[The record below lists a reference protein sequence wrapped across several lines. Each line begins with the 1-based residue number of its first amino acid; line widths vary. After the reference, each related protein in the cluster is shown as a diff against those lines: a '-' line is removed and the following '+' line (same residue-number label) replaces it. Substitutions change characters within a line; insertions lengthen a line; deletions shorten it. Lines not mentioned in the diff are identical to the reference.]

1 MQTRFLRHVCSFMY
15 GVAAVAI
22 LALMTVAFADVMMR
36 SFVRPLSGAFELTEV
51 LVGVMVFAA
60 LPFVTLRGKHVKVS
74 LLRSLA
80 GQHQALRLVLLW
92 SSRIATGVLM
102 AFLAY
107 HLWALG
113 VQFAQTNSRAVFADL
128 PLAPFAYF
136 AAVMCALSTLAAFVS
151 ADNDELA
158 EEKE

>member
-15 GVAAVAI
+15 GMAALAI
-22 LALMTVAFADVMMR
+22 LALMAVAFADVMMR

-60 LPFVTLRGKHVKVS
+60 LPFVTLSGKHVKVS
-74 LLRSLA
+74 LLRAVAGRHRPLQLLLCWCSRLA
-80 GQHQALRLVLLW
+80 TA
-92 SSRIATGVLM
+92 VLM

-136 AAVMCALSTLAAFVS
+136 AALMCALSTLAALVS
-151 ADNDELA
+151 ADHDELA